1 MDQTFLQVVVLI
13 NCESDGNRADVIP
26 CHFVFFDEGFVG
38 AATMFGGCGRWEMPF
53 YVGCSA
59 DEGHVIKIDYL
70 GTLLTSEFRRQGEEG
85 QL

>member
-1 MDQTFLQVVVLI
+1 
-13 NCESDGNRADVIP
+13 
-26 CHFVFFDEGFVG
+26 
-38 AATMFGGCGRWEMPF
+38 MFGGCGRWEMPF